1 LSVSGRRAP
10 LRKVVIVNTADEGGG
25 AERMSMLML
34 DGFAALGVDTWLLV
48 GEKKS
53 DHPRVMP
60 FYQSPFFDY
69 RPYARPWRRTALL
82 LRRKI
87 DRHVGREDFNHPY
100 SHRILELTGSP
111 PDLVL
116 CHNLHGGYFDLGA
129 LTTLSRRVPVVL
141 RLFDSWLITGHCAYP
156 LGCSRWEA
164 GCGQCPDLS
173 IPPAISRDAT
183 RVNWRRKERALGS
196 ARLFVSAESH
206 WLLDRAKCSLLAPA
220 VEDWRLIP
228 GGVDLTTFSPG
239 PKTAARRALGLAP
252 DGHLALYVANQGIEN
267 PLKDFPTVRAAL
279 VELSRRAPD
288 KALDLLVVGSEGP
301 EERISAGIVIRP
313 LGYFRASAR
322 IADAYRAVDV
332 YVHAAVEETFGLSVA
347 EALACGTPVV
357 MASAGGVLEIVQ
369 HERTALVVPP
379 RDSVGLADAIARLL
393 DAPSLRATLGA
404 AAADSARSR
413 LDHRTM
419 VNALHT
425 WCAEIHDR
433 WLEPPPP
440 R

>member
-1 LSVSGRRAP
+1 
-10 LRKVVIVNTADEGGG
+10 
-25 AERMSMLML
+25 M
-34 DGFAALGVDTWLLV
+34 
-48 GEKKS
+48 
-53 DHPRVMP
+53 
-60 FYQSPFFDY
+60 
-69 RPYARPWRRTALL
+69 
-82 LRRKI
+82 
-87 DRHVGREDFNHPY
+87 
-100 SHRILELTGSP
+100 
-111 PDLVL
+111 
-116 CHNLHGGYFDLGA
+116 
-129 LTTLSRRVPVVL
+129 
-141 RLFDSWLITGHCAYP
+141 
-156 LGCSRWEA
+156 
-164 GCGQCPDLS
+164 
-173 IPPAISRDAT
+173 
-183 RVNWRRKERALGS
+183 
-196 ARLFVSAESH
+196 
-206 WLLDRAKCSLLAPA
+206 LDRAKCSLLAPA
-220 VEDWRLIP
+220 VEEWRLIP

-239 PKTAARRALGLAP
+239 PKTAARHALGLAP
-252 DGHLALYVANQGIEN
+252 DGHIALYVANQGIEN

-322 IADAYRAVDV
+322 IADAYRAADV

-369 HERTALVVPP
+369 HERTALVVRP

-419 VNALHT
+419 VDALHT